1 MSIALGGKP
10 SQKLQFLQC
19 GKRHT
24 RIDHL
29 WILRNMRKKSVVVLC
44 AYECLPVYECLLC
57 MAPCVTPPDFI
68 WEEEL
73 NSHYHFSYTIS
84 RKITYND
91 LLDLHVR
98 SLLCY
103 LWVLGLMGLFALPH
117 WTSYIT
123 MCFYFLKR
131 CKFSARLRHPKC
143 THIYIIYT
151 CKHRLED
158 QNKLAST
165 HFSHFFTSFG
175 KYVIIQIP
183 KCKLPRSLFS
193 WRCQSMHVTYVV
205 INIIGKKSSLNHFLS
220 RFAIQLVESMIK

>member
-1 MSIALGGKP
+1 MPACLRMLMYGTMCHTTW
-10 SQKLQFLQC
+10 FL
-19 GKRHT
+19 
-24 RIDHL
+24 
-29 WILRNMRKKSVVVLC
+29 
-44 AYECLPVYECLLC
+44 
-57 MAPCVTPPDFI
+57 

-73 NSHYHFSYTIS
+73 HSHYHFSYTIS
-84 RKITYND
+84 RKITYDD

-103 LWVLGLMGLFALPH
+103 LWVLGLMGLFALLH

-131 CKFSARLRHPKC
+131 CKFGARLRHPKC

-158 QNKLAST
+158 QNELAST
-165 HFSHFFTSFG
+165 HFSHFLTSFG

-183 KCKLPRSLFS
+183 KSKLPRSLFS
-193 WRCQSMHVTYVV
+193 WKVSIHACYLCCHQYYR
-205 INIIGKKSSLNHFLS
+205 KKIFSQPFP
-220 RFAIQLVESMIK
+220 F